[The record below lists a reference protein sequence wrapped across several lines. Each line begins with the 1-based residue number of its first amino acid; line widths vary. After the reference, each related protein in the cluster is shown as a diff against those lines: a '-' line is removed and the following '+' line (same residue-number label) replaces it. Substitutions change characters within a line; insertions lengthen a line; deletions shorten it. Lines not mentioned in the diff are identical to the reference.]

1 MSRQVPEPVAGV
13 GFGAGAGAALTE
25 TEAPPT
31 VTVAAVP
38 TGAIVTPTPTTFA
51 VPTETFA
58 AAATEL
64 AETDAATLTPTD
76 EEPLPADAVAVA
88 DTLGLVV
95 APPDVLP
102 PVDEVPTETVTPEL
116 PEVLEPVVVPVVL
129 EVPVVVLELPV
140 LPEPEPLEP
149 LEADDV
155 VLLVAGEGPER
166 EVRETPPTLGER
178 AAEVTVRNG
187 AAWGTRSGL
196 APDGDTGS
204 RAGPGRMRTDTE
216 VSRSKTI
223 SVASPNIGT
232 MLPAG
237 WSRTMAA
244 RLRPDLRTRS
254 KNRAS
259 ASWTGGS
266 GGFWPRRAAWCRRR
280 STALR

>member
-1 MSRQVPEPVAGV
+1 MPRGPMSRQVPEPVVGAGV
-13 GFGAGAGAALTE
+13 GAGAEAALME

-38 TGAIVTPTPTTFA
+38 TGATVTPTPTTFA
-51 VPTETFA
+51 VPAETFA

-64 AETDAATLTPTD
+64 AETELATLAPTD

-95 APPDVLP
+95 APPDELP

-116 PEVLEPVVVPVVL
+116 PEVLELVVVPEVL
-129 EVPVVVLELPV
+129 EVPV
-140 LPEPEPLEP
+140 
-149 LEADDV
+149 ADDV

-196 APDGDTGS
+196 APPGPDGDAGS

-259 ASWTGGS
+259 ASWAGGS

-280 STALR
+280 STALRWVAESPGTK